1 MNEFD
6 RENIEFLLSC
16 DAYEFKKFLDE
27 MDEATI
33 EYTLDLIQLAKAEL
47 LLEEIEL
54 KEVGGV
60 EDFTEAKAVLSR
72 FTLKG

>member
-6 RENIEFLLSC
+6 RENIEFLMNC
-16 DAYEFKKFLDE
+16 GAFEFKRFMEE
-27 MDEATI
+27 MDEDTLL
-33 EYTLDLIQLAKAEL
+33 YTLDLIRRAKAEL
-47 LLEEIEL
+47 LLEELEL
-54 KEVGGV
+54 MEVGGV

>member
-6 RENIEFLLSC
+6 RENIEFLMNC
-16 DAYEFKKFLDE
+16 GAYEFKRFLEE

-33 EYTLDLIQLAKAEL
+33 EYTLDLIQKAKAEL
-47 LLEEIEL
+47 LLEELEL
-54 KEVGGV
+54 MEVGGV
-60 EDFTEAKAVLSR
+60 EDFTEAKAVLSL